1 MGRGL
6 TRNAPSRG
14 RRGFRALAHPGDLMT
29 SMCLVLA
36 GAAGIAAAVPAIVL
50 LKGGND
56 AASAVSPF
64 LVRDS
69 DMGVTWT
76 GAVTSAAT
84 LQRESMTHLLG
95 IVVVVAIGAIAS
107 AAITLV
113 GLSLIRAASRR
124 GDLMIH
130 RAVGASRRSLGAQA
144 FGEGLAIS
152 VAAMAGGIA
161 AGLALTHGLVGA
173 WPDQQEAWTAG
184 WALVTLPLAA
194 LALIS
199 VPLTLWFARGA
210 RLGEADTW
218 GTAFV
223 PPILQLQMGAALGI
237 LMAASMAAH
246 QATNLVT
253 APGAG
258 RDAMRVELDAAGLT
272 PEARSAEWAALLRRV
287 AVMPG
292 VSYASL
298 SDPAAVAGLGMV
310 DWLETDCGQCRTA
323 SIILRWHSV
332 EARHN
337 AISPDTF
344 SVLDVPVIE
353 GRTFGPTDDVNA
365 PRVVVVNRHLALRHF
380 ENGRALGRTLY
391 LGSYLRRVAYT
402 VVGVV
407 DDDRP
412 PVLGSGSAPRPA
424 VYLSILQHPVPVA
437 DLLVRV
443 VAGSEDSIAAALR
456 AALPATVLAAPA
468 PGLAMVRSRQAAVL
482 EWFAEVVRIEGALA
496 LFIASIGV
504 VIGVRTWGQAMV
516 PELAIRRAV
525 GAGRWRIIGLVLLR
539 TTGLVLGGYLVA
551 RFALAPSFAYL
562 LGQAL
567 RDPSAMQ
574 ALPEWDAAIV
584 LGLAALVGVAGPLLG
599 AVRLPPA
606 RWLP

>member
-1 MGRGL
+1 MK
-6 TRNAPSRG
+6 
-14 RRGFRALAHPGDLMT
+14 ALAHPNLMT
-29 SMCLVLA
+29 AMCLVLA
-36 GAAGIAAAVPAIVL
+36 GAAGIAAGVPAIVL
-50 LKGGND
+50 LKGGRGGG
-56 AASAVSPF
+56 SVVSPL

-69 DMGVTWT
+69 ELGVAWT
-76 GAVTSAAT
+76 GAVTSAAA
-84 LQRESMTHLLG
+84 LQRESMAQLLG
-95 IVVVVAIGAIAS
+95 IVVVVALGAVVS
-107 AAITLV
+107 AGITLV
-113 GLSLIRAASRR
+113 GLSFIRAASRR
-124 GDLMIH
+124 GDLMIR
-130 RAVGASRRSLGAQA
+130 RAVGASRRSLGARA
-144 FGEGLAIS
+144 FGEGLAIT

-173 WPDQQEAWTAG
+173 WPDRLETWTAG

-223 PPILQLQMGAALGI
+223 PPILQLQMGAGLGI

-258 RDAMRVELDAAGLT
+258 RDAVRVELDAAGLT
-272 PEARSAEWAALLRRV
+272 PGVRSAEWAALLRRV
-287 AVMPG
+287 ASMPG
-292 VSYASL
+292 VSQASL

-310 DWLETDCGQCRTA
+310 DWLETDCGQCPTGN
-323 SIILRWHSV
+323 IILRWHSV

-337 AISPDTF
+337 AVSPDTF
-344 SVLDVPVIE
+344 SVLDLPIIE
-353 GRTFGPTDDVNA
+353 GRTFGPTDEVNA
-365 PRVVVVNRHLALRHF
+365 ARVVVVNRHLALRHF
-380 ENGRALGRTLY
+380 ENGRAVGRTLY
-391 LGSYLRRVAYT
+391 LGSYLRRVGYA

-424 VYLSILQHPVPVA
+424 VYLSILQHPAPVA
-437 DLLVRV
+437 DLLVQV
-443 VAGSEDSIAAALR
+443 AAGSEDSMAAAIG
-456 AALPATVLAAPA
+456 AALPAHVRAAPA
-468 PGLAMVRSRQAAVL
+468 PSLALVRSRQAAVL
-482 EWFAEVVRIEGALA
+482 AWFAEVVRIEGALA
-496 LFIASIGV
+496 FLIASIGV
-504 VIGVRTWGQAMV
+504 VIGVHAWGQAMV

-525 GAGRWRIIGLVLLR
+525 GAGRWRIIRLVLLR

-574 ALPEWDAAIV
+574 ALPEWNAAIV

-599 AVRLPPA
+599 AVRVPPA